1 MEETIPMK
9 VKKPRLEWLDAL
21 RGFTMVLVVANH
33 VLGLGFG
40 MSNKVSSSMQ
50 FLIMFRMPL
59 FFFVSGF
66 LAYKASQVWNIQNL
80 GSLLLKKF
88 KVQVIPTVVFF
99 FLAMAILNKDF
110 WPAVEKAYHSV
121 FKGGYWFTI
130 VLLYMF
136 ILYYLFCY
144 LESKL
149 KVKSW
154 IPITVLFIISMC
166 FYDTF
171 YQPRYFSWALGYRRA
186 ATPLKQFLDDT
197 SLLNLMLYFPFF
209 LYGNIVHRYWDKA
222 QRVLDSRWFA
232 PLVLTVVIL
241 ATLDSLKWHVLRM
254 TWATIPLTVARFGLL
269 TIVFMYFRH
278 YQQYFTKL
286 SPIGASLQ
294 YIGRRTLDI
303 YLIHF
308 LFLPDLPHVGAFF
321 NAHSHNFAID
331 TTLSIIVGLLI
342 IGFSIITSNIL
353 RISPFFKKWLF
364 GRS

>member
-1 MEETIPMK
+1 MPF
-9 VKKPRLEWLDAL
+9 L
-21 RGFTMVLVVANH
+21 VL
-33 VLGLGFG
+33 
-40 MSNKVSSSMQ
+40 
-50 FLIMFRMPL
+50 FRMPL

-209 LYGNIVHRYWDKA
+209 LYG
-222 QRVLDSRWFA
+222 DSVCSDNRSDQTESSFCPYGTA
-232 PLVLTVVIL
+232 STEDAKVYTAIL
-241 ATLDSLKWHVLRM
+241 AMLFEIWV
-254 TWATIPLTVARFGLL
+254 
-269 TIVFMYFRH
+269 
-278 YQQYFTKL
+278 FTKVMVF
-286 SPIGASLQ
+286 AMLQ
-294 YIGRRTLDI
+294 HKDTI
-303 YLIHF
+303 
-308 LFLPDLPHVGAFF
+308 LFQ
-321 NAHSHNFAID
+321 
-331 TTLSIIVGLLI
+331 
-342 IGFSIITSNIL
+342 
-353 RISPFFKKWLF
+353 
-364 GRS
+364 